1 MRRYRV
7 VRPCPELSEVVA
19 RMSSELGPG
28 EEALVESEWSYV
40 VEDLRAWAPRLGL
53 EILEVGRGDG
63 TTYVR
68 VRRTA
73 QGRPPQP

>member
-7 VRPCPELSEVVA
+7 ARPCPELGEVVA

-40 VEDLRAWAPRLGL
+40 AEDLRVWAPRLGL
-53 EILEVGRGDG
+53 EVVEVGRGDG

-68 VRRTA
+68 VRRSA
-73 QGRPPQP
+73 GGQPPRP